1 MKILWITNIL
11 FPEANA
17 LLSSDSALK
26 GSGGWLTS
34 SIIQLKTKFPEI
46 EIAVAT
52 VSNRVTALTKLKGT
66 QTTYFIL
73 PFEKGNRSGYEWYMK
88 HWEEVKSQWKPD
100 IVHIHGSEYTHGLA
114 YIKAC
119 GSQNVIL
126 SIQGLISVIA
136 DHFTDGISEK
146 EIKSSCSIFNKY
158 LHNSLTSL
166 KSEMKSRSCFELD
179 MIRGVN
185 HIIGRTT
192 WDKSHVW
199 AINPDA
205 HYYHCD
211 ETMREEFYSGK
222 WNYDSCT
229 PHSIFLS
236 QANTPFKGALQLMKA
251 LPIIQAHYPDVT
263 VRIGGFSPILG
274 SGRMAALKRDSY
286 SKLLSLYIEKGG
298 FSKVVT
304 FVGSLD
310 AQGMKKEYLKANV
323 FLMPSSIE
331 NSPNSLAEAQL
342 LGVPVVASYVG
353 GVNDMIP
360 NSDCGETYR
369 FEEVEM
375 LAYKICKIFEI
386 EGSFDGTTMI
396 QTAQKRHD
404 RISNV
409 TTLYNI
415 YRKVLNNE

>member
-11 FPEANA
+11 FPEASA
-17 LLSSDSALK
+17 LINNESSLK

-34 SIIQLKTKFPEI
+34 SIEELARLYPGI

-52 VSNRVTALTKLKGT
+52 VSNRVATLTKLEGT

-73 PFEKGNRSGYEWYMK
+73 PFEKGNRTGYEWYMK
-88 HWEEVKSQWKPD
+88 YWEDVKSQWNPD

-114 YIKAC
+114 YIKSC

-136 DHFTDGISEK
+136 DHFTDGISEN

-166 KSEMKSRSCFELD
+166 KNEMKSRSCFELD
-179 MIRGVN
+179 MIRDVN
-185 HIIGRTT
+185 HVIGRTT

-222 WNYDSCT
+222 WSYASCI

-263 VRIGGFSPILG
+263 VRIGGFTPILG
-274 SGRMAALKRDSY
+274 SGRMSALKRDSY
-286 SKLLSLYIEKGG
+286 SKLLSRYIEKGG

-310 AQGMKKEYLKANV
+310 ALGMKNEYLKANA

-353 GVNDMIP
+353 GVQDMIP
-360 NSDCGETYR
+360 NSDCGEIYR
-369 FEEVEM
+369 FEEIEM

-386 EGSFDGTTMI
+386 EGLFDGTTMI
-396 QTAQKRHD
+396 RTAQKRHD